1 MIELFIEVTNERNQS
16 DADRL
21 PESATCGNRAGTVDR
36 GVMRMRKVIWTAV
49 VLLVVIGIAAA
60 SRRTLVLLVP
70 STASTRVPAAANLD
84 KHFSGHKTL
93 TLVHIIP
100 GALFLLLAPL
110 QFAGTIRAKQL
121 WWHRWSGR
129 ILVVLGL
136 VIGISA
142 LMMSYT
148 ASIGGANE
156 TAATTLFAILFLA
169 FLGKAFWHIRRR
181 EICQHR
187 EWMIRGFGTALGIAT
202 TRPIVGAFFA
212 AGRLS
217 PQEFFGIA
225 FWLGFSLTLMGAE
238 AWIHYTAGANVA
250 KTT

>member
-1 MIELFIEVTNERNQS
+1 
-16 DADRL
+16 
-21 PESATCGNRAGTVDR
+21 
-36 GVMRMRKVIWTAV
+36 MRKLVWTAV
-49 VLLVVIGIAAA
+49 VLLVVIGIAAS
-60 SRRTLVLLVP
+60 SRRTLVLMAP
-70 STASTRVPAAANLD
+70 SQSSKRVTAAAKLD
-84 KHFSGHKTL
+84 EHFTGHKAL

-100 GALFLLLAPL
+100 GALFFLLAPL
-110 QFAGTIRAKQL
+110 QFVGSLRVKHL

-129 ILVVLGL
+129 VLVALGV

-148 ASIGGANE
+148 ASIGGATE

-181 EICQHR
+181 EVRQHR
-187 EWMIRGFGTALGIAT
+187 QWMIRAFGTALGIAT

-217 PQEFFGIA
+217 PEEFFGIA

-238 AWIHYTAGANVA
+238 AWIHYTREPTLSKHPIGPERRFQSLGRN
-250 KTT
+250 